1 MSLNALLS
9 NSLILAYHFLML
21 LRPAALSHFWAKS
34 TVILVVQEQLFLWCK
49 NSYSCGVRTVII
61 VVQEQLLLWYK
72 NSYYYGTRTVIFM
85 VQEQL
90 FLWCKN
96 NCCYIP
102 LFFIVLD
109 ISVTLL
115 SHIFRSFFA
124 LLDTFWKKIAVM
136 DSYGHLWTVMDT
148 LAFCDFVSLLC
159 VKWGIWGPCSPISIT
174 TFITNSQ
181 YVGTSGRTRITWY
194 RQLKIN
200 YIKTTTI

>member
-9 NSLILAYHFLML
+9 NSPILAYHFLML

-49 NSYSCGVRTVII
+49 NSYSCGARTVI
-61 VVQEQLLLWYK
+61 L
-72 NSYYYGTRTVIFM
+72 M

-90 FLWCKN
+90 FLWYKN
-96 NCCYIP
+96 RYFYGARIVIFVMQEQLLLYP
-102 LFFIVLD
+102 PFFIVLD
-109 ISVTLL
+109 ISWTLL

-124 LLDTFWKKIAVM
+124 LLDTFWKKNR
-136 DSYGHLWTVMDT
+136 SYGHLWTLMDSYGHFG
-148 LAFCDFVSLLC
+148 LLWFCIFAMCKVGDMRAL
-159 VKWGIWGPCSPISIT
+159 SPISIT

-181 YVGTSGRTRITWY
+181 YVGTNGRTRITWY

-200 YIKTTTI
+200 YIKTTTF